1 MEHRLPDA
9 LDLSW
14 QNRGCQC
21 MDRIVKVHLSE
32 LQDEIEGKLGG
43 VIPLLAVLIPSEVL
57 DNTIDVFEAVRHAL
71 LLEELI
77 LVGLG
82 ESLQRKLVILRGMG

>member
-1 MEHRLPDA
+1 
-9 LDLSW
+9 
-14 QNRGCQC
+14 
-21 MDRIVKVHLSE
+21 MDRIVKVHLSK

-77 LVGLG
+77 PVGFG
-82 ESLQRKLVILRGMG
+82 ECLQRKLVILEARVSEVSYWWRGENKRWL